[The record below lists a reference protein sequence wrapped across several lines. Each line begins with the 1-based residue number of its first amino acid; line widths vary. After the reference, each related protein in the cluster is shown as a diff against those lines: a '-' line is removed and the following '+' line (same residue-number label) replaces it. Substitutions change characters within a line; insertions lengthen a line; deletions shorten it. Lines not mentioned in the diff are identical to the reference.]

1 MNFNLST
8 QRREEQRRWLLEI
21 YRAALEAV
29 AGDRVVRTWLQDHP
43 QRAPLGLVAIGKAA
57 ERMAAGALDSLG
69 TGVPAALVVIKSG
82 QREGLLDGR
91 PNVQVIESDHPVPG
105 PASMAAGKA
114 LLKFLEAQPRER
126 RLLFLLSGGA
136 SSLVEVPEPGIDLG
150 LLQRTND
157 WLLGSGL
164 DIARMN
170 AVRQRLSAI
179 KGGKLLRWLGGRP
192 AEVLLI
198 SDVRGD
204 DPAIIGSGLLWPATE
219 SARLPELPA
228 WLAEHLPPSP
238 PVTGPPPPHHLVA
251 TLGQAL
257 EAAVAKARKT
267 GLPVHL
273 DATYLE
279 GDAREQGE
287 AFARFLLQAQ
297 PGIYLKG
304 GETTVR
310 LPRHPGRGGRNQ
322 HLALAAARLIA
333 GHPDILVLAAGT
345 DGSDGPTED
354 AGALVDG
361 GTLERGTHQGFDA
374 EAALLGADSGTFLEA
389 AGDLVR
395 TGPTGTNVTDLLIG
409 LKLG

>member
-1 MNFNLST
+1 M
-8 QRREEQRRWLLEI
+8 QRHEEQRRWLLEI
-21 YRAALEAV
+21 YQAALEAV
-29 AGDRVVRTWLQDHP
+29 AGDRVVRAWLQDHP
-43 QRAPLGLVAIGKAA
+43 QRVPPGLVAIGKAA

-69 TGVPAALVVIKSG
+69 TGVPAALVVLKSG
-82 QREGLLDGR
+82 QREGLLDGY
-91 PNVQVIESDHPVPG
+91 PDVQVIESDHPVPG
-105 PASMAAGKA
+105 PASLAAGKA
-114 LLKFLEAQPRER
+114 LLEFLEAQPRER

-150 LLQRTND
+150 LLRRTND

-179 KGGKLLRWLGGRP
+179 KGGKLLRWLQGRP
-192 AEVLLI
+192 VEVLLI

-204 DPAIIGSGLLWPATE
+204 DPAIIGSGLLWPPTE
-219 SARLPELPA
+219 SVPLPELPA
-228 WLAEHLPPSP
+228 WLAGRLPPLR
-238 PVTGPPPPHHLVA
+238 PVTAPPPPHHLVA

-257 EAAVAKARKT
+257 EAAAARARAT
-267 GLPVHL
+267 GLPVHPN
-273 DATYLE
+273 AAYLE

-287 AFARFLLQAQ
+287 AFARFLLQAD

-333 GHPDILVLAAGT
+333 GRPDILVLAAGT
-345 DGSDGPTED
+345 DGSDGPTEE

-361 GTLERGTHQGFDA
+361 GTLERGTLQSCDA
-374 EAALLGADSGTFLEA
+374 ESALLGADSGTFLEA
-389 AGDLVR
+389 SGDLLR

-409 LKLG
+409 LKLGQGYVI